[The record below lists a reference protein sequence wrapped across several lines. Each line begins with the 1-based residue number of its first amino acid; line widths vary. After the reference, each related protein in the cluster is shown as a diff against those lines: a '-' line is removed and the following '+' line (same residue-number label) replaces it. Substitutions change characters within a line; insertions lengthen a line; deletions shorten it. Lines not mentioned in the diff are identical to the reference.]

1 MGMEN
6 YKAPIE
12 VLKISQRG
20 KIFYIGKMVFSDF
33 ENSYTPSPAEYK
45 IISYTQLADEDERF
59 KDLSTGIEEY
69 FEKEQGSVTKGFQ
82 REIDSKRTDQIKNY
96 ILENEYGIIPN
107 SIIISV
113 NTIEVYSDEEFE
125 VTVSDPTNK
134 KAILFKSKLYIPKV
148 GKPFLIID
156 GQHRVEGCKKL
167 PPNIKSEIELIF
179 TFINNADPSTQAQ
192 LFTTINYEARRVSKS
207 YLYHILGEFKIE
219 SSEYTF
225 LHEIVKLL
233 NEVSTSPLYDRVK
246 MLGKSVSPKNSL
258 SQAFLV
264 ESFYLLICKKY
275 KEVKFPI
282 KETDLLKVP
291 VFRYHYVNKEYRKVI
306 PKFIIMYL
314 CAIKNLLK
322 TINIEW
328 ENKDSHILLKT
339 VGMGAAIN
347 IIPNVYISLACQYN
361 LINCQHLITE
371 KLSIKNIE
379 DILKNIIKVNLKNE
393 PQNEYSKGS
402 SQGQVRKLAER
413 LWKEIVVEIPTFFEL
428 QKDYINWFNTSV
440 VEKKQ
445 T

>member
-1 MGMEN
+1 MDKEN

-12 VLKISQRG
+12 VLRISQRG
-20 KIFYIGKMVFSDF
+20 KIFYIGKMVFSEF

-45 IISYTQLADEDERF
+45 LISYSQEAEKDERF
-59 KDLSTGIEEY
+59 KDLSIGIAEHL
-69 FEKEQGSVTKGFQ
+69 EKEQGNIAKGFQ
-82 REIDSKRTDQIKNY
+82 RKTDPKRIEQIKNY
-96 ILENEYGIIPN
+96 VLENEYGIIPN
-107 SIIISV
+107 SIIVSV
-113 NTIEVYSDEEFE
+113 NTVEVDSQEDFE

-134 KAILFKSKLYIPKV
+134 KAILFNNNLYIPKI

-156 GQHRVEGCKKL
+156 GQHRVEGCEKL
-167 PPNIKSEIELIF
+167 PSHIKSDMELIF

-233 NEVSTSPLYDRVK
+233 NEVSASPLYDRVK

-264 ESFYLLICKKY
+264 ESFYLLICTKY
-275 KEVKFPI
+275 KEVKFLN
-282 KETDLLKVP
+282 ETALLKIP
-291 VFRYHYVNKEYRKVI
+291 VFRYHYVNKEYRKVM

-314 CAIKNLLK
+314 YAIKNLLK
-322 TINIEW
+322 KISIEW
-328 ENKDSHILLKT
+328 EDKDSHILLKT

-347 IIPNVYISLACQYN
+347 IIPNVYISLVCQYD
-361 LINCQHLITE
+361 LINCQHLIAE

-379 DILKNIIKVNLKNE
+379 DVLKNITKVNLKNE

-402 SQGQVRKLAER
+402 SQGLVRKLAEK
-413 LWKEIVVEIPTFFEL
+413 LWKEIVVEIPTFLGL
-428 QKDYINWFNTSV
+428 QKAYIDWFNASV

>member
-1 MGMEN
+1 MDKEN
-6 YKAPIE
+6 YKPPIK

-20 KIFYIGKMVFSDF
+20 KIFYIGKMFFSEF
-33 ENSYTPSPAEYK
+33 EDSYTPSPAEYK
-45 IISYTQLADEDERF
+45 LISYNQLADEDERF
-59 KDLSTGIEEY
+59 RDLSTGIEEY
-69 FEKEQGSVTKGFQ
+69 FEKERGTIAKGFQ
-82 REIDSKRTDQIKNY
+82 REIDSKRTEQIKDY

-113 NTIEVYSDEEFE
+113 NTIEVNSDEEFE
-125 VTVSDPTNK
+125 ITVSDPTNK
-134 KAILFKSKLYIPKV
+134 KAILFENKLYIPKV

-275 KEVKFPI
+275 KELKFAT
-282 KETDLLKVP
+282 KETELLKVP

-339 VGMGAAIN
+339 VGMGAVIS
-347 IIPNVYISLACQYN
+347 IIPNVYISLICQYN
-361 LINCQHLITE
+361 LIDKQHLITE
-371 KLSIKNIE
+371 TLSVKNIE
-379 DILKNIIKVNLKNE
+379 EILRNIKHVNLKNE
-393 PQNEYSKGS
+393 PLNEYSKGS
-402 SQGQVRKLAER
+402 SQGLVRKCAER
-413 LWKEIVVEIPTFFEL
+413 LWKEIVSDIPKFLEF
-428 QKDYINWFNTSV
+428 QNIYIEWFNSFV
-440 VEKKQ
+440 IAKERS
-445 T
+445 

>member
-33 ENSYTPSPAEYK
+33 ENSYTPSPAKYRLN
-45 IISYTQLADEDERF
+45 SYTQLADEDERF

-69 FEKEQGSVTKGFQ
+69 FEKQQGSVTKGFQ

-107 SIIISV
+107 SIIVSV
-113 NTIEVYSDEEFE
+113 NTIEIDSQGDFE

-134 KAILFKSKLYIPKV
+134 KAILFKNNLYIPKT

-156 GQHRVEGCKKL
+156 GQHRVEGCGKL
-167 PPNIKSEIELIF
+167 PPHIKGEMELIF

-207 YLYHILGEFKIE
+207 YLYHILGEFNIE

-233 NEVSTSPLYDRVK
+233 NEVSASPLYDRVK
-246 MLGKSVSPKNSL
+246 MLGKSVNTKNSL

-264 ESFYLLICKKY
+264 ELFYLLICTKC
-275 KEVKFPI
+275 KEVKLLN
-282 KETDLLKVP
+282 ETALLKIP
-291 VFRYHYVNKEYRKVI
+291 VFRYHYVNKDYRKAI

-314 CAIKNLLK
+314 HAMKNLLK
-322 TINIEW
+322 RVDIEW
-328 ENKDSHILLKT
+328 EDKDSHILLKT

-347 IIPNVYISLACQYN
+347 IIPNIYVSLVCQYN
-361 LINCQHLITE
+361 LIGSQHLITE
-371 KLSIKNIE
+371 KLTIKNIE
-379 DILKNIIKVNLKNE
+379 DLLKNITKVNLKNE

-402 SQGQVRKLAER
+402 SQGQVRKLAEK
-413 LWKEIVVEIPTFFEL
+413 LWKEIVVEIPTFGES
-428 QKDYINWFNTSV
+428 QKAYINWFNASV